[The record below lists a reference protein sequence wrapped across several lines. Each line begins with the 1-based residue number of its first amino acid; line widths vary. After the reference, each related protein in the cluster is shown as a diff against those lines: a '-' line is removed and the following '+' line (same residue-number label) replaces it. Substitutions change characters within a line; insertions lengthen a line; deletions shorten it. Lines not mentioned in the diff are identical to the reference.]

1 MSDKPEDHVAPEDE
15 GDLEYDDDNVQEPLD
30 PDYLERLSKESV

>member
-1 MSDKPEDHVAPEDE
+1 MSDKPKDQVAEDE
-15 GDLEYDDDNVQEPLD
+15 GDLEYDDENVQEPLD